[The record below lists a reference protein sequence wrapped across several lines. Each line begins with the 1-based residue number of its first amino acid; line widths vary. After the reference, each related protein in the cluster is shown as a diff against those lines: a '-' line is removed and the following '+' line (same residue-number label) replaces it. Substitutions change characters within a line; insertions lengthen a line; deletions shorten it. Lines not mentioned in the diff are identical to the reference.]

1 MPRAE
6 REAQILSV
14 AEEVFADLGY
24 QATTMDEIAERVG
37 VTKPL
42 IYDYFGSKDGLLIA
56 CVDRARTLL
65 AETTQEALRGLPA
78 DAPVDEVLR
87 CGIAAFFE
95 FIDEHDLA
103 FRLLHQEG
111 AAAVSTERDV
121 ERIRAQQGAVI
132 VGFLRRSPGLAA
144 VPEQLVEGYAE
155 VVVGACER
163 VAVWRTHREG
173 VTAQDATDLVVSAV
187 WTGLRALSGAGAGPA

>member
-6 REAQILSV
+6 REAQILAV

-56 CVDRARTLL
+56 CVDRARTQL
-65 AETTQEALRGLPA
+65 AETTQEALQRLPA
-78 DAPVDEVLR
+78 GAPVDEVLR
-87 CGIAAFFE
+87 CGIAAFFG

-103 FRLLHQEG
+103 FRLLHQES

-132 VGFLRRSPGLAA
+132 VGFLRRSPGLAT
-144 VPEQLVEGYAE
+144 VPDRLVEGYAE

-163 VAVWRTHREG
+163 VAVWRTHRED

-187 WTGLRALSGAGAGPA
+187 WTGLRALGGTPAPA

>member
-6 REAQILSV
+6 REAQILAV

-56 CVDRARTLL
+56 CVDRARTQL
-65 AETTQEALRGLPA
+65 AETTQEALQQLP
-78 DAPVDEVLR
+78 DGAPVDEVLR
-87 CGIAAFFE
+87 CGISAFFE

-103 FRLLHQEG
+103 FRLLHQES

-132 VGFLRRSPGLAA
+132 VGFLRRSPALAA
-144 VPEQLVEGYAE
+144 VPDQLVEGYAE

-163 VAVWRTHREG
+163 VAVWRTHRAG

-187 WTGLRALSGAGAGPA
+187 WTGLRALSGVAAPA